1 MSEKFKIILVFSL
14 ICFIWGSTWL
24 AIRVGLETLTPMFS
38 SGIRFI
44 LASLMILFWMKYKNL
59 EIQKDPLSIRLYL
72 LMGIFSF
79 VIPFGLVYWAEQF
92 VPSGL
97 AAVLFA
103 VFPFF
108 VVLFSYL
115 MIPSETIGFIRF
127 IGIVIGFAGIL
138 VIFYDDLGG
147 DITSYLLGMGAVVLS
162 GMMQAAIAVIIKKY
176 GHHLNP
182 LTMNFFPMT
191 IAGISLFLIGVFFED
206 LKNVYFAGSA
216 VLSIFYLALFGSIVT
231 FTSYYWLL
239 KRINVIL
246 LSLTAFITPI
256 VALLLGWLA
265 YNEQL
270 TSNNLWGSML
280 VLTGLLW
287 ANLGSISK
295 LKNRKMIKPV

>member
-1 MSEKFKIILVFSL
+1 MSEKVKIVSVFVL

-24 AIRVGLETLTPMFS
+24 AIRIGLETLTPMFS
-38 SGIRFI
+38 AGVRFI
-44 LASLMILFWMKYKNL
+44 LASLMILLWMKYRGL
-59 EIQKDPLSIRLYL
+59 DFHKDSLSIRLYI

-115 MIPSETIGFIRF
+115 LIPSESIGFLRI
-127 IGIVIGFAGIL
+127 IGIIIGFAGIL
-138 VIFYDDLGG
+138 VIFSDDLGG
-147 DITSYLLGMGAVVLS
+147 DITSYLLGMSAVVIS
-162 GMMQAAIAVIIKKY
+162 GIMQAAIAVIIKKY

-182 LTMNFFPMT
+182 FTMNFIPMT
-191 IAGISLFLIGVFFED
+191 IAGISLFLGALIFED
-206 LKNVYFAGSA
+206 LSNMVFSTGA
-216 VLSIFYLALFGSIVT
+216 VLSMFYLALFGSIVT

-239 KRINVIL
+239 KRVNVIL

-256 VALLLGWLA
+256 VALVIGWLA

-270 TSNNLWGSML
+270 TTNKFWGSIL

-287 ANLGSISK
+287 ANLGNLSK
-295 LKNRKMIKPV
+295 LKNRKLIKPV